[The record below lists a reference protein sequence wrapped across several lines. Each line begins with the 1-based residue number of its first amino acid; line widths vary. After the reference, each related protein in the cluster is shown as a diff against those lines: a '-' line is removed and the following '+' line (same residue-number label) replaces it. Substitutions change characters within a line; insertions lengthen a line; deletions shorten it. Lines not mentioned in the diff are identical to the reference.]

1 MKEDFEKI
9 EKSIKNMVKRIG
21 EIKLKIEIEKR
32 EFRKEIRR
40 KEGNC

>member
-9 EKSIKNMVKRIG
+9 EKSIKNMEKRIG